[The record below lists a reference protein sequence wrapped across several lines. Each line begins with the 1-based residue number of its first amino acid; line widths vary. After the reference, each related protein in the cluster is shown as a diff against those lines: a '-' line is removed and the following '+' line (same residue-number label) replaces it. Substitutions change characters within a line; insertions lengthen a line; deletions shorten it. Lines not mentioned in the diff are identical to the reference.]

1 MLNFNYK
8 TMKKNPNL
16 RGIGL
21 KIHFLKIFLV
31 MKLTFFL
38 VCWIVISTQ
47 ASVNAQRQTVTLKV
61 QDVSLAEAIRE
72 LQQQTHLDFFFSN
85 KKVDVNQKVTLDV
98 YQAKLEEVLKQ
109 IFGTGFQ
116 FEFMDDMVIIG
127 PARNSS
133 VLPQQ
138 KEIVVEGRVTDIHGE
153 GLPGVSVTLKGTTI
167 GVATD
172 EEGYYKIG
180 LPEIKDIILVYSF
193 VGMDKK
199 EVKYAGQKIQ
209 DVVMTEQDSHL
220 DEVVVTGYQVID
232 KRSLTSSIS
241 TIKADQLE
249 KMGVLTVDQMLEG
262 KTPGLMIT
270 NLTTTP
276 GAAAKIRVRAG
287 GTFTGTREPLW
298 VIDGVIYEDP
308 VPLSASEINSFDN
321 ISLIG
326 NAITGLNPQDIEQ
339 IDVLKD
345 ASATAIYGTRAANGV
360 IVITTKR
367 GKTGAS
373 SVSYSGSLNIVDRPH
388 YSDFDLM
395 NSKERIDVSREIHD
409 RGLGYPSDNMLYTP
423 LAYEKALSVFWK
435 DGNFN
440 RFQNEV
446 SRLEKLNYDWFKKL
460 YRPAVNQT
468 HSVNISGGSD
478 KIRYYFSIGYDNQL
492 GTEKGVS
499 LDRLT
504 TRTNIDVDLR
514 KNVLLSFGVD
524 GSVQKAKYNH
534 SSINMFNE
542 AYYTSRAVEATDEN
556 GDPIYTDRLIRDN
569 GYYITPRL
577 EFGRYNVLNEQQNSS
592 RRITN
597 KAYNFKVNL
606 DWTII
611 RGIKFSSRFSYR
623 NTTNI
628 NEEWIKEN
636 TYYIANLRGYDEF
649 RDNIDD
655 LLLKKYSLVPFGGI
669 YSGGQTSQEAMSIR
683 NQLNLI
689 KTLNEKH
696 VFNLN
701 LAQEASSTVYKGADN
716 WEAPGYNHEQGRSF
730 IRLTDFFSSSGQTSG
745 IEDFLYQSMAK
756 WFTTQARPHSIYPT
770 ITDRTTNI
778 MSWIGIFTYSF
789 ADRYVANFNLR
800 SDGSNTFGQYERY
813 KFRPAWSASAR
824 WNIHNENF
832 MKKLPAIDELALRV
846 SFGFRGTSPNAT
858 PYLTI
863 TNYGRNAFFSPEN
876 TAKVQS
882 YPNANLRWE
891 KSQTLNTGLN
901 FSFFGN
907 RLSGALDYAYSR
919 NTDLLLTRPVS
930 LVNGITQQLYN
941 GGSKDDHTYE
951 MDLRAEVIKTKSVR
965 WNVNFNLTRVK
976 EKIIKGTNVIPG
988 QIQMSDYLNGTIMMK
1003 GFPVDGFFSYRFGG
1017 LDKQGM
1023 PQFPELFETYST
1035 EYEKLQK
1042 VLVYEGNRLP
1052 KVYGGFGTEIG
1063 FKGFVLS
1070 ANFTYKAGQKVRLL
1084 ELYKDGQQMP
1094 LSGDN
1099 MRGEFASRWRQKRD
1113 ENLTSI
1119 PALSTDPLLIYG
1131 EGGLTGKV
1139 VGSEFLPNG
1148 GYSSSLWK
1156 VYDLSNVR
1164 TAKGDFIRWQ
1174 SLTLSYRCPEK
1185 FLKTIGFKSLLVRFQ
1200 VQNVCVWTFDKK
1212 LKGQDPEQVKNIGI
1226 PALPSYNIGLNFS
1239 F

>member
-1 MLNFNYK
+1 
-8 TMKKNPNL
+8 
-16 RGIGL
+16 
-21 KIHFLKIFLV
+21 
-31 MKLTFFL
+31 MKLTLFFMCCF
-38 VCWIVISTQ
+38 VFMVH
-47 ASVNAQRQTVTLKV
+47 ASVEAQLQTVSLRLKNTS
-61 QDVSLAEAIRE
+61 VSEVIRE
-72 LQQQTHLDFFFSN
+72 LKRQTNLDFFFSN
-85 KKVDVNQKVTLDV
+85 QEVNVNQKVTLDV
-98 YQAKLEEVLKQ
+98 RQAKLGDVLTQ
-109 IFGTGFQ
+109 IFGAGFQ

-127 PARNSS
+127 LARNPSA
-133 VLPQQ
+133 LPQQ
-138 KEIVVEGRVTDIHGE
+138 KEMMVEGQVTDMHGE
-153 GLPGVSVTLKGTTI
+153 ALPGVSVTLKGTTI

-172 EEGYYKIG
+172 EKGYYKISF
-180 LPEIKDIILVYSF
+180 PDVKDIVLVFTF

-199 EVKYAGQKIQ
+199 EIKYAGQKVQ
-209 DVVMTEQDSHL
+209 NVVMSEQESQL

-249 KMGVLTVDQMLEG
+249 KIGVLTIDQMLEG

-308 VPLSASEINSFDN
+308 VPLSASDINSFDN

-339 IDVLKD
+339 VDVLKD

-360 IVITTKR
+360 IVVTTKR
-367 GKTGAS
+367 GKSGAS
-373 SVSYSGSLNIVDRPH
+373 SVSYSGSLNVVDRPH

-409 RGLGYPSDNMLYTP
+409 KGLGYPSDNMLYTP
-423 LAYEKALSVFWK
+423 LGYEKALSTYWK

-446 SRLEKLNYDWFKKL
+446 TRLEKLNYDWFKQL

-478 KIRYYFSIGYDNQL
+478 KIRYYFSVGYDNQL
-492 GTEKGVS
+492 GTEKGVN

-514 KNVLLSFGVD
+514 KNVLVSFGVD

-542 AYYTSRAVEATDEN
+542 AYYTSRAVEATDED
-556 GDPIYTDRLIRDN
+556 GELLYTDRLIRDN
-569 GYYITPRL
+569 GYYISPRL
-577 EFGRYNVLNEQQNSS
+577 EFGRYNVLNEQNNSS
-592 RRITN
+592 RKITN
-597 KAYNFKVNL
+597 KAYNFKISL
-606 DWTII
+606 DWTIV
-611 RGIKFSSRFSYR
+611 RGIKLSSRFSYR

-628 NEEWIKEN
+628 TEEWIKEN
-636 TYYIANLRGYDEF
+636 TFYIANLRGYDEF
-649 RDNIDD
+649 REDIDD

-669 YSGGQTSQEAMSIR
+669 YSGGQTSQEAMSVR
-683 NQLNLI
+683 NQVNFV
-689 KTLNEKH
+689 KTLNDKH

-701 LAQEASSTVYKGADN
+701 VAQEASSTVYKGADN
-716 WEAPGYNHEQGRSF
+716 WEAPGYNHDQGRSF
-730 IRLTDFFSSSGQTSG
+730 IRLTDFFSLDGQTSG
-745 IEDFLYQSMAK
+745 VENFLYQSMAK

-824 WNIHNENF
+824 WNIHNEMF
-832 MKKLPAIDELALRV
+832 MKKLDAINELALRV

-863 TNYGRNAFFSPEN
+863 ANYGRSAFFSPEN

-891 KSQTLNTGLN
+891 KSQTLNAGLN
-901 FSFFGN
+901 FSFFQN
-907 RLSGALDYAYSR
+907 RLSGALDYAYSK

-941 GGSKDDHTYE
+941 GGSKDDHTFE
-951 MDLRAEVIKTKSVR
+951 LDLRAEVIKTKDFR
-965 WNVNFNLTRVK
+965 WNMNFNLTRMK
-976 EKIIKGTNVIPG
+976 ENITQGTNVIAG
-988 QIQMSDYLNGTIMMK
+988 QIQMADYLNGTIMMK

-1017 LDKQGM
+1017 LDEKGL
-1023 PQFPELFETYST
+1023 PQFPELFKTYDT
-1035 EYEKLQK
+1035 EYEKLQN
-1042 VLVYEGNRLP
+1042 VLVYEGNRMP

-1099 MRGEFASRWRQKRD
+1099 MRGEFANRWRQQGD

-1131 EGGLTGKV
+1131 EGGTTDRV
-1139 VGSEFLPNG
+1139 VGSSFLPAG

-1156 VYDLSNVR
+1156 VYDLSNER

-1185 FLKTIGFKSLLVRFQ
+1185 FLQSIGFKALLVRFQ